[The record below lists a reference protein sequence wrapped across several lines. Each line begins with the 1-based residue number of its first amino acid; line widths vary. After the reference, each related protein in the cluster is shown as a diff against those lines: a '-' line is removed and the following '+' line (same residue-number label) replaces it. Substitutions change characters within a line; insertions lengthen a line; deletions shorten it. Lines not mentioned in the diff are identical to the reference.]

1 MLRILVRGIEHFSID
16 NRKWSW
22 VELVVKSEQ
31 WAEREMSQVASQTS
45 ESTQANCLKR
55 GKYEWPGA
63 LGSRFVFWLVER
75 MARVS
80 WTNHRTWRGN
90 TEKNPWITV
99 RTHRKVGPKFSGI
112 AGPKR
117 RFQFWQLFSSLSE
130 NSDLMLKRKW
140 DSSVSTS
147 RRKQNS
153 PWIVKAVPL
162 FADRV
167 FTVSHVMAAV
177 GAAGMIR
184 DCVQGVH
191 RWPTLWKQ
199 SNNHTTWHPCVA
211 T

>member
-1 MLRILVRGIEHFSID
+1 MTWNAEDSSTWNRALYNWQSKVILSCISCEIRAMS
-16 NRKWSW
+16 RKRNVTSSQSDFR
-22 VELVVKSEQ
+22 VNTGKLPEARENTSGQARLV
-31 WAEREMSQVASQTS
+31 
-45 ESTQANCLKR
+45 
-55 GKYEWPGA
+55 
-63 LGSRFVFWLVER
+63 LGLL
-75 MARVS
+75 
-80 WTNHRTWRGN
+80 T
-90 TEKNPWITV
+90 WITV
-99 RTHRKVGPKFSGI
+99 RIQRKVGPKFSGI

-130 NSDLMLKRKW
+130 NSDLMLMRKW
-140 DSSVSTS
+140 DLSVSTS

-199 SNNHTTWHPCVA
+199 SNNHTTWHPCEA

>member
-1 MLRILVRGIEHFSID
+1 MSRKRNVTSSQSDFRVNTGKLPEARENTSGQARLVLGLFSDWLRGWHEFPEPIT
-16 NRKWSW
+16 
-22 VELVVKSEQ
+22 
-31 WAEREMSQVASQTS
+31 ERDEA
-45 ESTQANCLKR
+45 
-55 GKYEWPGA
+55 
-63 LGSRFVFWLVER
+63 
-75 MARVS
+75 
-80 WTNHRTWRGN
+80 
-90 TEKNPWITV
+90 I
-99 RTHRKVGPKFSGI
+99 PKKKLESGI

-130 NSDLMLKRKW
+130 NSDLMLMRKW
-140 DSSVSTS
+140 DLSVSTS

-199 SNNHTTWHPCVA
+199 SNNHTTWHPCEA